1 MKFKNS
7 FYVCVKNDKSSHG
20 ITTIRKGCFIF
31 ICTLEYSI
39 ILSFRRSEICK
50 VKIRCRYT
58 RNDYLSCC
66 SFDKLQ

>member
-1 MKFKNS
+1 MFVLKMIKVRMVQPLS
-7 FYVCVKNDKSSHG
+7 GRVVSYSYVRWN
-20 ITTIRKGCFIF
+20 
-31 ICTLEYSI
+31 TLL

-50 VKIRCRYT
+50 VKIRCRYNT